1 MKIKGTLVS
10 DLGERPKA
18 WKFLELFKSSL
29 KRDPMLQATE
39 LATQLLGAQE
49 AICCVMEDLSAQ
61 DFADLRCHHQRSSL
75 MLVSAQLQ

>member
-1 MKIKGTLVS
+1 MVHFNSLKINYY
-10 DLGERPKA
+10 
-18 WKFLELFKSSL
+18 LFKYL
-29 KRDPMLQATE
+29 IDPMLQATE

-49 AICCVMEDLSAQ
+49 AICCVIEDLSAQ